1 MPLCSLQAAA
11 WFRSC
16 IPFLG
21 LVSTI
26 GCLYAV
32 NKRPPLSA
40 EFFSVTS
47 RPVNGTLQVLRC
59 TPAVG
64 FQQGSQSL
72 QCRLGVDTEQR
83 LEVAAFRVHMGML
96 FVGCCSLGA
105 LFGMV
110 AFKEN
115 AQYISSELLFTRDS
129 YAPVEMR
136 SFSHHDGSG
145 GGGISLYSW
154 ELVWWGYIWA
164 LHIILVSCLTSP
176 VDIFD
181 TALVVG
187 FSCTCLMFLCRPRE
201 GRDADGDHSSPA
213 GPFPLVVAAV
223 LITCVWL
230 AMSSVPHV
238 YESDRM
244 WLLGIL
250 LGMDALMLFIH
261 LSDTM
266 PTMYTVLMGRLT
278 YTVLANGILIYTY
291 WVLPDRLQ
299 E

>member
-1 MPLCSLQAAA
+1 M
-11 WFRSC
+11 
-16 IPFLG
+16 
-21 LVSTI
+21 T
-26 GCLYAV
+26 
-32 NKRPPLSA
+32 
-40 EFFSVTS
+40 
-47 RPVNGTLQVLRC
+47 
-59 TPAVG
+59 
-64 FQQGSQSL
+64 
-72 QCRLGVDTEQR
+72 D
-83 LEVAAFRVHMGML
+83 
-96 FVGCCSLGA
+96 
-105 LFGMV
+105 
-110 AFKEN
+110 
-115 AQYISSELLFTRDS
+115 
-129 YAPVEMR
+129 
-136 SFSHHDGSG
+136 
-145 GGGISLYSW
+145 
-154 ELVWWGYIWA
+154 
-164 LHIILVSCLTSP
+164 ILVILPRWVGDLVMSTPMLRALRAHVGTAARVTGVMKP
-176 VDIFD
+176 HFADILAGTPWLDDVVPFDRRSRDPARRFRAVARTLRARRFD

-278 YTVLANGILIYTY
+278 YTVLANGILIYAY